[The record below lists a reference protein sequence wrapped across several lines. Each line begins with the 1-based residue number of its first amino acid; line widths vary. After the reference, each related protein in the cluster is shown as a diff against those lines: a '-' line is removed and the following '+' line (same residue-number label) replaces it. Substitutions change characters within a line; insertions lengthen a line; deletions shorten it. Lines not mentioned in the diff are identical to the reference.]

1 MAVFK
6 NLVAIGTTPMPAVLD
21 HNLVAQRL
29 VFKPTVN
36 LAAGDFVEI
45 GILPAGARL
54 VDMVIDSDALTGG
67 SVSVGFYNA
76 GKTDLD
82 AAASG
87 GALWL
92 PANSIGTAG
101 ATRADGATLRAFQK
115 IAKSDVDRQIVLKA
129 IAATTAFSGLE
140 VGVTVYYRQDYQ

>member
-21 HNLVAQRL
+21 NNITAQRL
-29 VFKPTVN
+29 VFKPTAN
-36 LAAGDFVEI
+36 LAANDFVEL

-67 SVSVGFYNA
+67 TISTGFYNA

-82 AAASG
+82 ATASG
-87 GALWL
+87 GVLWM
-92 PANSIGTAG
+92 PAQAIGTAG

-115 IAKSDVDRQIVLKA
+115 IAKSDVDRTIVAKA

-140 VGVTVYYRQDYQ
+140 FGVTVYYRQDYQ